1 MKLLSIVI
9 CIITFS
15 IISIG
20 YNLPVNTSK
29 VYAAEKQHIAKQGET
44 IWDIAKQY
52 GVPIQQLKEVN
63 DNDNNVVIPGETFII
78 PTSISDRDKELL
90 SRLVHAEAKGEPYDG
105 KVAVA
110 AVVLN
115 RVHDDAFPDTIS
127 EVIYQ
132 DNQFS
137 PVDDGSIKQPADE
150 DSKKAV
156 NEALAIQGYTFDQ
169 LYFYNPS
176 ISSSKWMR
184 TLKVTKIIGAHH
196 FAI

>member
-1 MKLLSIVI
+1 MKLLSIVV
-9 CIITFS
+9 CIIIFS

-20 YNLPVNTSK
+20 YNLPVNKSK

-52 GVPIQQLKEVN
+52 GVPIQQLKEAN

-78 PTSISDRDKELL
+78 PTSISDRDKELF
-90 SRLVHAEAKGEPYDG
+90 SRLVHAEAKGEPYEG

-137 PVDDGSIKQPADE
+137 PVDDGSINQPADE

-156 NEALAIQGYTFDQ
+156 NEALAIQGYTYDQ

-176 ISSSKWMR
+176 ISDSKWMR
-184 TLKVTKIIGAHH
+184 TLKVTKIIGGHY

>member
-1 MKLLSIVI
+1 MKILSIVV
-9 CIITFS
+9 CIIIFS

-63 DNDNNVVIPGETFII
+63 DNENNVVIPGETFII
-78 PTSISDRDKELL
+78 PTSISDSDKELF

-137 PVDDGSIKQPADE
+137 PVDDGSINQPADE

-156 NEALAIQGYTFDQ
+156 NEALAIQGYTYDQ

-176 ISSSKWMR
+176 ISDSKWMR
-184 TLKVTKIIGAHH
+184 TLNVTKIIGGHH

>member
-15 IISIG
+15 LISIG
-20 YNLPVNTSK
+20 YKLPVNTSV

-52 GVPIQQLKEVN
+52 GVPIEKLKEVN

-78 PTSISDRDKELL
+78 PTIISDRDKELL
-90 SRLVHAEAKGEPYDG
+90 SRLVHAEAKGEPYEG

-127 EVIYQ
+127 KVIYQ
-132 DNQFS
+132 NNQFS
-137 PVDDGSIKQPADE
+137 PVDDGSIRQPADE

-156 NEALAIQGYTFDQ
+156 NEALAIQGYTYDQ

-176 ISSSKWMR
+176 ISDSKWMR
-184 TLKVTKIIGAHH
+184 TLKVTKIIGGHH